1 MIDFIL
7 SIIFLGIVVYIIDEK
22 KGIKRSIMLFIL
34 IIVVMFIF
42 KIMTGYVI
50 TSKSSDLEFFAISNF
65 SIVMLLSILFIVKDI
80 VFFILNSMFETI
92 KK

>member
-42 KIMTGYVI
+42 KIMTWYVI